1 MIQDPFQITQSH
13 LHADLDTVIKSKT
26 ENTLDLLNLEIS
38 SNEGDIPQARVVEPI
53 NLTQF
58 LLHSEIQAKSLRSL
72 KMNHVLGVDFFTA
85 KYRQE
90 KD

>member
-1 MIQDPFQITQSH
+1 
-13 LHADLDTVIKSKT
+13 
-26 ENTLDLLNLEIS
+26 
-38 SNEGDIPQARVVEPI
+38 
-53 NLTQF
+53 
-58 LLHSEIQAKSLRSL
+58 LHSEIQAKSLRSL